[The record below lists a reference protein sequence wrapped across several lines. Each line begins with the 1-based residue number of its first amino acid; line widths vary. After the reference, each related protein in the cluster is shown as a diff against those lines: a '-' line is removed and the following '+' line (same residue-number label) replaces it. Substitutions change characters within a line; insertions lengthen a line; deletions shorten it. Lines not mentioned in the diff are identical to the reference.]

1 MFGSVRRLAFN
12 SDDMSISVS
21 SWRKLF
27 IAVSLIALYL
37 TYFFRF
43 IVFSEIPRFTIHS
56 RWSDIWLSIMEDE
69 MATCF
74 FYGEFCRISDQWGCR
89 SASQIW
95 WKKLFWEWNYLCTSS
110 RKIRQIFRVRKFVIN
125 LYWNLLQSLH
135 TCFRFEVSPLLGRA
149 LTQTV
154 VYLHYYCYHE
164 EADKCYQL

>member
-1 MFGSVRRLAFN
+1 MFGSVRRLVFN

-27 IAVSLIALYL
+27 IAVSLIALDL

-43 IVFSEIPRFTIHS
+43 IVFSEIPRFTIHG

-69 MATCF
+69 MARCF
-74 FYGEFCRISDQWGCR
+74 YREFCRISDQWGCR

-95 WKKLFWEWNYLCTSS
+95 WEMLFLERNYLCTSS
-110 RKIRQIFRVRKFVIN
+110 RKIRQIFRVRKFVLN
-125 LYWNLLQSLH
+125 LYWNRLQSLH
-135 TCFRFEVSPLLGRA
+135 TCFRFEVSPLYARA

-154 VYLHYYCYHE
+154 VY
-164 EADKCYQL
+164 